1 MTSFFQT
8 ATLLRARPGK
18 MAKNLDRARSPVDD
32 AANKLNVQFANQ
44 AAPFEAELARVD
56 DEIETIKEEIRANH
70 AEMSDNHAQMIA
82 KNEER
87 RAQFTELISI
97 IRSINNECVFMYVAL
112 LNKWQP

>member
-1 MTSFFQT
+1 MKSFFQT
-8 ATLLRARPGK
+8 AILLRARPGK

-56 DEIETIKEEIRANH
+56 DEIETIKEEIRASH

-97 IRSINNECVFMYVAL
+97 IRSIHNECVFMYVAL
-112 LNKWQP
+112 LRKWQP